1 MFNKHLMQEVSD
13 FFKSLFRQEDFRP
26 FWQCGNWTDF
36 HGWLYIVSDL
46 LVWSAYFII
55 PLLIL
60 AYALKKGSTI
70 RFNSLYF
77 LFAVFILLG
86 GTTFFLDA
94 LMFWTPLYRL
104 SALVR
109 FVTGIASWVT
119 VIAVVRHMPLL
130 FSLRSGEEMQAEI
143 QHRIKV
149 EAELTTKN
157 EQLQEAERL
166 AKLGYLSWDVVNE
179 KIEYS
184 DAVPEL
190 LELEEGQKLTYQMLS
205 GIIHEDDARNLDKV
219 IDTIFIKKFFPNF
232 YCRVHTP
239 ESGVKH
245 LLVVG
250 QLILSPTGTI
260 TAVKGTIQDVTE
272 QRLYIQKIQTQNQR
286 LKEIA
291 WIQSHKVRAP
301 VASILGLVQLFNKDN
316 PADPMNLEILQ
327 GVTEAS
333 QTLDGVIREINAKT
347 EGDHAD
353 EAEVEPV

>member
-1 MFNKHLMQEVSD
+1 MQEVLD

-60 AYALKKGSTI
+60 AYALRKGGSI

-77 LFAVFILLG
+77 LFASFILLCG
-86 GTTFFLDA
+86 ATFFLDA
-94 LMFWTPLYRL
+94 LMFWAPLYRL

-109 FVTGIASWVT
+109 FITGLVSWIT
-119 VIAVVRHMPLL
+119 VFAVIRNMPLL
-130 FSLRSGEEMQAEI
+130 FSLRSGDEMQTEI
-143 QHRIKV
+143 QHRI
-149 EAELTTKN
+149 EIETELKQKN

-166 AKLGYLSWDVVNE
+166 AKLGYLKWDVINE

-184 DAVPEL
+184 DSVPEI
-190 LELEEGQKLTYQMLS
+190 LEVTDGRKLTYQLLS
-205 GIIHEDDARNLDKV
+205 NIIHEEDARNLDKV

-286 LKEIA
+286 LKDIA

-301 VASILGLVQLFNKDN
+301 VASILGLVQLFNKEE
-316 PADPMNLEILQ
+316 PADPMNVEILQ
-327 GVTEAS
+327 GVTEAAH
-333 QTLDGVIREINAKT
+333 TLDDVIKEINAKT
-347 EGDHAD
+347 ESNKAAEGD
-353 EAEVEPV
+353 VEPV